1 MSYKFARCRGNVVD
15 YQGQA
20 KQLIDAYNQYGSRDA
35 AAKAL
40 GISPY
45 VFSMR
50 AAACRKAGFDVP
62 RLCPEPICTKEEFR
76 ALWDQGLTK
85 QEIAQRLEV
94 PLDKV
99 NNFVINHGN
108 SLGLDRKSRR
118 KVPVPRVNKVQ
129 AFLDVWQTCNSV
141 AEVAQRTGRSID
153 CASSLATRGRKLG
166 YPFKYM
172 PGIHPA
178 KYRKKESK

>member
-1 MSYKFARCRGNVVD
+1 MTD
-15 YQGQA
+15 YQARA
-20 KQLIDAYNQYGSRDA
+20 KQLVDAYNQYGNRDA

-45 VFSMR
+45 VYSMQ
-50 AAACRKAGFDVP
+50 AAACRLAGFDVP
-62 RLCPEPICTKEEFR
+62 RRCPKPFCTKAEFR
-76 ALWDQGLTK
+76 VLWDQGLTK
-85 QEIAQRLEV
+85 QEIAQRLGV
-94 PLDKV
+94 SIGKV
-99 NNFVINHGN
+99 NNFLMNHGK
-108 SLGLDRKSRR
+108 SMGIDRRILRPK

-141 AEVAQRTGRSID
+141 AEVAQKTGRSID

-172 PGIHPA
+172 SGIRPA
-178 KYRKKESK
+178 KKVQA